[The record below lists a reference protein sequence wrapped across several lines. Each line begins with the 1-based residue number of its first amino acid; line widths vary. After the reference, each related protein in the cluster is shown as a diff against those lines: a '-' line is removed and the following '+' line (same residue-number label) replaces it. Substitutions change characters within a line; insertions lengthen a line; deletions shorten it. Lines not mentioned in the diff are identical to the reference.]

1 MWRVEKGRKE
11 ESKVEMGWCDS
22 SASSSELSRLLTR
35 LIRVSRSSRVVAED
49 ERSARCFG
57 ISLVQR
63 KTCSSSSFSS
73 FTRRAFS
80 RFFSSIMGSGGCC
93 FPGPSGRVSFS
104 ASSSGSSKVTSGPV
118 CSTDERSFCR
128 DDCPRVF
135 FKRGGRLLGEE
146 KRPGRAVYCS
156 SAVFWEGVAGKS
168 SSSSSIS
175 VFVASAFVLCVR
187 GVVSCLG
194 TGDGICASAV
204 VSPLVLPLSSR
215 AARESR
221 VLSPSIK
228 ARACF
233 PRASISARPFTSGG
247 PGDFGRC
254 RRSELP
260 RARLGLVGD
269 ANEYLRG
276 GLRGGSFRGLGGL
289 SETRLVGDRENRR
302 GGCFKGL
309 VCLSSRGIWDR
320 EESDMRRGGCFKG
333 LDRPSPPTGEDV
345 FLLFLAGSSM
355 AVGDATM
362 RRCVLC
368 RERAI
373 DCRLRVA
380 VEQCRNGYHRPL
392 LFARV
397 VRVFAARSGHVSAR
411 VACVVLR
418 RSRGAG
424 IKQVQRIT
432 ARAGAK

>member
-1 MWRVEKGRKE
+1 
-11 ESKVEMGWCDS
+11 
-22 SASSSELSRLLTR
+22 
-35 LIRVSRSSRVVAED
+35 
-49 ERSARCFG
+49 
-57 ISLVQR
+57 
-63 KTCSSSSFSS
+63 
-73 FTRRAFS
+73 
-80 RFFSSIMGSGGCC
+80 
-93 FPGPSGRVSFS
+93 
-104 ASSSGSSKVTSGPV
+104 
-118 CSTDERSFCR
+118 
-128 DDCPRVF
+128 
-135 FKRGGRLLGEE
+135 
-146 KRPGRAVYCS
+146 
-156 SAVFWEGVAGKS
+156 
-168 SSSSSIS
+168 

-194 TGDGICASAV
+194 TGDGICAPAA
-204 VSPLVLPLSSR
+204 VSPLVLSLSSR

-254 RRSELP
+254 RRSGLP

-289 SETRLVGDRENRR
+289 SDTRLVGDRENRR

-320 EESDMRRGGCFKG
+320 EEGDMRRGGCFKG

-362 RRCVLC
+362 RRCDDATMRRCDDVSCVVSAQLTVDYALQWSNVETVIIG
-368 RERAI
+368 RRYSRALSGSS
-373 DCRLRVA
+373 LRVA
-380 VEQCRNGYHRPL
+380 DMSRR
-392 LFARV
+392 ASRV
-397 VRVFAARSGHVSAR
+397 WCCGVRGGQGSSK
-411 VACVVLR
+411 C
-418 RSRGAG
+418 SR
-424 IKQVQRIT
+424 
-432 ARAGAK
+432 